1 MLRAF
6 QIRRVYKQL
15 DIPHPRS
22 PKPGDG
28 FGMTAK
34 EQDAALKA
42 AALRLSR
49 SGLLSIAQPDA

>member
-1 MLRAF
+1 
-6 QIRRVYKQL
+6 VYKQL